1 MKILLMISILLTS
14 LTLSAQ
20 NRFHVPT
27 DKSLIRNYKNT
38 QDNHLIILRTYH
50 NQIESEIRR
59 LIEGIEYESSSNNI
73 SKVTA
78 LKKYFSELVI
88 KNILIGQ
95 LEKQLL
101 SINLDTHLKQNRIK
115 PVFNTD
121 QLSIDLQKEINIQLK
136 SLHQNG
142 LLSEFL
148 LEELKD
154 EIIKETLKATGKKVF
169 SSIGS
174 GLLTKIVTQGVSTA
188 ALKSA
193 VISIGSE
200 AFIQAGQ
207 GMIITILT
215 LPLHAYRLPP
225 EHVWTDIL
233 KKNPE
238 IIINPE
244 WMKYAGSNDDPWL
257 SHGYALLRRTKIMED
272 RLTDLLDNEEHDF
285 LNQIQTI
292 CKIGQVSG
300 SKDPLRSRNNVAVAD
315 ATYVYRHKPYL
326 PSVPFWALKK

>member
-1 MKILLMISILLTS
+1 MKIILMISILLSS

-20 NRFHVPT
+20 NRFHVPA

-59 LIEGIEYESSSNNI
+59 LIEGIEYESSSHNL

-121 QLSIDLQKEINIQLK
+121 QLSIDLQKEIIIQLK
-136 SLHQNG
+136 SLHQSG

-148 LEELKD
+148 FEKLKD

-272 RLTDLLDNEEHDF
+272 RLTDLLDKEEHDF
-285 LNQIQTI
+285 LNQIQSI
-292 CKIGQVSG
+292 CKIGQVSD

>member
-1 MKILLMISILLTS
+1 MKILWMISILLTS

-154 EIIKETLKATGKKVF
+154 EIIKETLKATGKIVF

-200 AFIQAGQ
+200 AFIKAGQ

-272 RLTDLLDNEEHDF
+272 RLTDLLDKEEHDF

>member
-1 MKILLMISILLTS
+1 MKIVLIILILLSS
-14 LTLSAQ
+14 LSLSAQ
-20 NRFHVPT
+20 NRFHVPA

-38 QDNHLIILRTYH
+38 QDNHLIILRSYQ
-50 NQIESEIRR
+50 NQIETEIRR
-59 LIEGIEYESSSNNI
+59 LIEGIEYENTFKNVGKI
-73 SKVTA
+73 HA

-88 KNILIGQ
+88 KNILIAH

-101 SINLDTHLKQNRIK
+101 SINLDTHLKQNRNH

-121 QLSIDLQKEINIQLK
+121 KLTIDLQKEINLQLT

-142 LLSEFL
+142 LMSDFL
-148 LEELKD
+148 LEELKNSLI
-154 EIIKETLKATGKKVF
+154 EETLKAAGKKVF

-174 GLLTKIVTQGVSTA
+174 GLLTKVVTQGVSAA

-200 AFIQAGQ
+200 AFIQAGK

-257 SHGYALLRRTKIMED
+257 SHGYALLRRTQIMED
-272 RLTDLLDNEEHDF
+272 RLTDLLQKEEQDF
-285 LNQIQTI
+285 LNRIETI
-292 CKIGQVSG
+292 CKIGQVNELD
-300 SKDPLRSRNNVAVAD
+300 DPLRYRNNVFVAD
-315 ATYVYRHKPYL
+315 ATYVHRSIPYR